1 MGATTTLSASPAD
14 ALQMPP
20 TRGQASDVTCLVLTR
35 EPSALL
41 QEAVRWRQAPVQF
54 VASWTTLARG
64 AGPPGRSG
72 QKEGQTKGPLQP
84 TRELT
89 NHNRGRTASPAS
101 AGRRPPRAVDHQR
114 PGARP

>member
-35 EPSALL
+35 EPSAML
-41 QEAVRWRQAPVQF
+41 QEAARWRQAPVPF

-64 AGPPGRSG
+64 AGPPVRSG
-72 QKEGQTKGPLQP
+72 QKEGQPRDLCSLRGCGRTIVGVEQHLPLQQD
-84 TRELT
+84 
-89 NHNRGRTASPAS
+89 
-101 AGRRPPRAVDHQR
+101 AGHPEQPVGDT
-114 PGARP
+114 